1 MATFKELNAYYDI
14 LKKAFDSNN
23 ESYYFNN
30 DRSHNATVLRFM
42 FDNSSNICMY
52 CGELSV
58 LRNGFYSHFE
68 NMEDAE
74 KVKGALI
81 DSFTHFLNCNGTSLS
96 IVLENY
102 RDFGFKDLICKE
114 VFEKKMKEG
123 KLLLYRLH
131 DDFSFKS
138 DINHFSFSDSNIV
151 RFEED
156 KDQHSAIC
164 VFHNKRYLDSMKKNF
179 GILSDMAVRIY

>member
-1 MATFKELNAYYDI
+1 
-14 LKKAFDSNN
+14 
-23 ESYYFNN
+23 
-30 DRSHNATVLRFM
+30 M

-123 KLLLYRLH
+123 NGDDDQRDRAACRRLKRRGVEI
-131 DDFSFKS
+131 FK
-138 DINHFSFSDSNIV
+138 
-151 RFEED
+151 RRLCE
-156 KDQHSAIC
+156 
-164 VFHNKRYLDSMKKNF
+164 R
-179 GILSDMAVRIY
+179 

>member
-1 MATFKELNAYYDI
+1 
-14 LKKAFDSNN
+14 
-23 ESYYFNN
+23 
-30 DRSHNATVLRFM
+30 
-42 FDNSSNICMY
+42 
-52 CGELSV
+52 
-58 LRNGFYSHFE
+58 
-68 NMEDAE
+68 MEYAE
-74 KVKGALI
+74 KLKVALI